1 MATPELKKADSAGGV
16 IVRRGNNGAEI
27 LLIRDVNFDDWFLPK
42 GHVEPGESL
51 EQAARREI
59 AEETGLRDLE
69 TVRFLGDFTR
79 ITQREKELK
88 TEHHFLFRQLSP
100 EAIQLE
106 AGQQWEARWFPI
118 TNLPVFYIEG
128 QEKIV
133 RDHIDQLSSLSL

>member
-1 MATPELKKADSAGGV
+1 MAAQELKKANSAGGV
-16 IVRRGNNGAEI
+16 IVRRSNSGAEI
-27 LLIRDVNFDDWFLPK
+27 LLIRDINFDDWFLPK
-42 GHVEPGESL
+42 GHVEPGESI

-59 AEETGLRDLE
+59 AEETGLRELE
-69 TVRFLGDFTR
+69 TLRFLGEFTR

-88 TEHHFLFRQLSP
+88 TEHHFLFRQMSP
-100 EAIQLE
+100 EAVQLE

-118 TNLPVFYIEG
+118 TDLPVFYIEG